1 MINRSLSMSR
11 CTAALTAALWCV
23 SLPASAQEDDT
34 AAMLVQ
40 FQNATCA
47 SPVATPLSQ
56 VDFGSDW
63 REAQDED
70 REALVELLADFATR
84 IDFLT
89 NQQGDA
95 DPKAVLAGH
104 RLRWQRAILAT
115 DPAAPQARIMRHTT
129 VGALTSALYAEQA
142 EGESM
147 LSCTL
152 VLQGPSEDLVD
163 GLARRFEVM
172 PVYENAL
179 TRHWQA
185 RDAVTSPDGETRDA
199 LRSLT
204 LRLSPADQSVTH
216 AVLTYRTTLARGEE

>member
-1 MINRSLSMSR
+1 MTRSFLSKAVLI
-11 CTAALTAALWCV
+11 AALCWGPV
-23 SLPASAQEDDT
+23 SLSAQEDDT
-34 AAMLVQ
+34 AATLIQ

-56 VDFGSDW
+56 VDFGGDW
-63 REAQDED
+63 REAQDEEA
-70 REALVELLADFATR
+70 EALVELLADFATR

-89 NQQGDA
+89 NQHGDA

-104 RLRWQRAILAT
+104 RLRWQHAILAT

-142 EGESM
+142 EGEAM

-152 VLQGPSEDLVD
+152 VLQGPSEDLID
-163 GLARRFEVM
+163 GLTLRFEVM
-172 PVYENAL
+172 PIYENAV

-185 RDAVTSPDGETRDA
+185 TDTVTAPDGESRDA

-216 AVLTYRTTLARGEE
+216 AVLTYRTALTKGGE